1 MNHDVLTVL
10 IANLVALAVTV
21 LFRHWRKGGTHIG
34 AYIVTVTVVWAWFNG
49 RLHIVE
55 ASACVLGV
63 ILIGAEMSG
72 KFGAKK
78 GQQPE
83 RVRDE

>member
-1 MNHDVLTVL
+1 MKHDVLAVL
-10 IANLVALAVTV
+10 IANLVALAVML
-21 LFRHWRKGGTHIG
+21 LFRHWRKAGTHIG

-63 ILIGAEMSG
+63 ILMGAEMTG

-78 GQQPE
+78 RQPE
-83 RVRDE
+83 RVRDQ